1 MSAIRIDLDAI
12 INLVAEQPGI
22 TTTEVRIA
30 FNWPS
35 DGFAREAM
43 SVASASTDK
52 LSAVV
57 SPLGYYWSAVVHE
70 WGA

>member
-12 INLVAEQPGI
+12 IELVAEQPGI

-35 DGFAREAM
+35 NVFAREAM
-43 SVASASTDK
+43 AMAYATTDR
-52 LSAVV
+52 LSLIGG
-57 SPLGYYWSAVVHE
+57 SDGYWSAVVHE